1 MSGRRHMRTNS
12 KTNGLTWLKQ
22 NVSAGWQRS
31 VRPKNKDET
40 HPPPRRAVYRPDMR
54 ASVAQCEVIAV
65 DGDIAWAVWITGPG
79 TPLGDPRFD
88 HRSLQRTVC
97 SQSIWSKL
105 TNHSCVLARRVRAGV
120 EREVGAGPAHTTSLL
135 ASKRSMKES
144 RSTRE
149 CRVIA
154 CRPM

>member
-1 MSGRRHMRTNS
+1 MRTNS
-12 KTNGLTWLKQ
+12 KSNGLTWLKQ

-31 VRPKNKDET
+31 AWPKNKDET

-54 ASVAQCEVIAV
+54 ASAAQCEVIAV

-97 SQSIWSKL
+97 SQSIYMKQAHESQLCPCPEGACW
-105 TNHSCVLARRVRAGV
+105 G
-120 EREVGAGPAHTTSLL
+120 GAGGGG
-135 ASKRSMKES
+135 
-144 RSTRE
+144 
-149 CRVIA
+149 
-154 CRPM
+154 RPCTHHKFVG